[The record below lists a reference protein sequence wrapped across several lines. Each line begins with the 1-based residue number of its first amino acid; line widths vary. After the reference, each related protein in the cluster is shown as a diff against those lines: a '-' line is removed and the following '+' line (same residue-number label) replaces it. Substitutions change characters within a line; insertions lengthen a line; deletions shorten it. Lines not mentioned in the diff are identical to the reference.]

1 MRRLNF
7 IWLGMMTI
15 HIYDDFKKEIIEV
28 LPFNKRVSPETLLKL
43 KENSQS
49 NQGRVKYY
57 ELVEGVFSN
66 PYIKEKV
73 LEGV

>member
-1 MRRLNF
+1 
-7 IWLGMMTI
+7 MTI